1 MGTSPNSAIICRHTP
16 HGVVNTVLSWSATT
30 ANVVNFFLPS
40 DTARAIA
47 DVSAQTPA
55 GKHAF
60 STLQP
65 REMLPSAHRIA
76 APTLNLLYGEY
87 EFSRT
92 ATLALI
98 SSCIFASTK
107 DMFVIKLIAS
117 QSLFPELRIQE
128 LIIIFSKYKSH
139 KRCATR
145 CINKYKC
152 INILYHSI

>member
-1 MGTSPNSAIICRHTP
+1 M
-16 HGVVNTVLSWSATT
+16 
-30 ANVVNFFLPS
+30 NFFLPS

-65 REMLPSAHRIA
+65 WEMLPSAHRTA

-87 EFSRT
+87 EFSRA

-98 SSCIFASTK
+98 SSCIFASANVH
-107 DMFVIKLIAS
+107 MFIVKLIAF
-117 QSLFPELRIQE
+117 QPLLLELQTQG
-128 LIIIFSKYKSH
+128 L
-139 KRCATR
+139 
-145 CINKYKC
+145 
-152 INILYHSI
+152 

>member
-1 MGTSPNSAIICRHTP
+1 MGISPNSAIICRHTP

-30 ANVVNFFLPS
+30 ANIMNFFLPS

-65 REMLPSAHRIA
+65 WEMLPSAHRTA

-87 EFSRT
+87 EFSRA

-98 SSCIFASTK
+98 SSCIFASANVH
-107 DMFVIKLIAS
+107 MFIVKLIAF
-117 QSLFPELRIQE
+117 QPLLLELQTQG
-128 LIIIFSKYKSH
+128 L
-139 KRCATR
+139 
-145 CINKYKC
+145 
-152 INILYHSI
+152 